1 MYSSFYLYIFPR
13 VECRANSQNG
23 RIWGWPAGS
32 DSKRLHLPPCTNYCM
47 SPNLHLLFLTTCNVF
62 KVSSK
67 YVFVRILRN
76 SVHLQRDTFVHW
88 GCWLGSVT
96 TIVALAFVVAEV
108 IPIFSYVLSLV
119 GSVCYAPLA
128 IMLPGWL
135 WLHDHGHYLRG
146 PSHRITE
153 SSYTA
158 YTGLC
163 FLWAGCSLLGQTTV
177 LCSRSRKPMLMETLV
192 CGYPPPS
199 HYAKAFSIMCLS
211 RWRLLM
217 CR

>member
-146 PSHRITE
+146 PSHRIVVYSLHWLMLPLGGLFLVGATYGVVLQIKE
-153 SSYTA
+153 AYANGDIGMWISSPFSLCK
-158 YTGLC
+158 GL
-163 FLWAGCSLLGQTTV
+163 LHNVSV
-177 LCSRSRKPMLMETLV
+177 
-192 CGYPPPS
+192 
-199 HYAKAFSIMCLS
+199 
-211 RWRLLM
+211 
-217 CR
+217 

>member
-1 MYSSFYLYIFPR
+1 MYQL
-13 VECRANSQNG
+13 
-23 RIWGWPAGS
+23 
-32 DSKRLHLPPCTNYCM
+32 LHAPESAVTI
-47 SPNLHLLFLTTCNVF
+47 PNDVQLF

-76 SVHLQRDTFVHW
+76 SVHLQKDTFVHW
-88 GCWLGSVT
+88 GCWLGAVT

-135 WLHDHGHYLRG
+135 WLHDHGHYIRG
-146 PSHRITE
+146 PSHRIVVYCLHWLMLPLGGLFLIGATYGVVLQIKE
-153 SSYTA
+153 AYVNGDTGMLISSP
-158 YTGLC
+158 
-163 FLWAGCSLLGQTTV
+163 LLVIQ
-177 LCSRSRKPMLMETLV
+177 RP
-192 CGYPPPS
+192 
-199 HYAKAFSIMCLS
+199 FFIMRLS

>member
-1 MYSSFYLYIFPR
+1 MYELFPAPKSA
-13 VECRANSQNG
+13 VPIPKDVQ
-23 RIWGWPAGS
+23 
-32 DSKRLHLPPCTNYCM
+32 L
-47 SPNLHLLFLTTCNVF
+47 F

-76 SVHLQRDTFVHW
+76 SVHLQRGTYVHW
-88 GCWLGSVT
+88 GCWLGSVS

-146 PSHRITE
+146 SCYRIIIYCLHWLMLPLGGLFLVGATYGVVLQINE
-153 SSYTA
+153 A
-158 YTGLC
+158 YVNGDIGMLTSFPPL
-163 FLWAGCSLLGQTTV
+163 V
-177 LCSRSRKPMLMETLV
+177 LKRP
-192 CGYPPPS
+192 
-199 HYAKAFSIMCLS
+199 FSVMRLS
-211 RWRLLM
+211 RWRLFM